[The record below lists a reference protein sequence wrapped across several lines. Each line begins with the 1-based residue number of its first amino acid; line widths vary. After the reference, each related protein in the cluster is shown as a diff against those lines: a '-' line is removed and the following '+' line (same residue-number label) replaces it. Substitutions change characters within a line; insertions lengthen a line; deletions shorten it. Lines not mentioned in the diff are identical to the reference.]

1 MRKFIRSFCNVIIV
15 FSILFFT
22 AYISFFTDIPAGA
35 SNEIRQKLQESKYE
49 FEDYSSNFI
58 INDLTIKMNTY
69 YYEKLTD
76 DQKKELAYLAFLE
89 QETIEGG
96 RIELS
101 LAANLAKRDGY
112 DNVYSYVTKDEPWF
126 QPVWTGEIYDVHYN
140 PDPDFNLSK
149 YLEIVEEVLVQGYRY
164 LPENVDEHD
173 CYSDISYISTG
184 SVYDESRPKAAG

>member
-1 MRKFIRSFCNVIIV
+1 MKKFIRSFCNVIIV

-76 DQKKELAYLAFLE
+76 DQKKMC
-89 QETIEGG
+89 Q
-96 RIELS
+96 RI
-101 LAANLAKRDGY
+101 
-112 DNVYSYVTKDEPWF
+112 
-126 QPVWTGEIYDVHYN
+126 
-140 PDPDFNLSK
+140 
-149 YLEIVEEVLVQGYRY
+149 
-164 LPENVDEHD
+164 
-173 CYSDISYISTG
+173 
-184 SVYDESRPKAAG
+184 